1 MPVAPTAPLPPID
14 AELLYPTLAM
24 EDDPA
29 SSIPAI
35 EIPDP
40 EIPSSPETPRE
51 LIGLQN
57 TEEDILIFALGKD
70 LVQQVAGEFI
80 FQVSAFS
87 EIKPLKSTEK
97 NNLPLRGSSKQASVY
112 LTNCNLERIFFG
124 QGANPVGKQ
133 RKRIHRF
140 P

>member
-1 MPVAPTAPLPPID
+1 MPTAPLPPID

-97 NNLPLRGSSKQASVY
+97 NSLPSGDLRSKHPCTLPTATWREY
-112 LTNCNLERIFFG
+112 FFG
-124 QGANPVGKQ
+124 QGTNPVGKQ